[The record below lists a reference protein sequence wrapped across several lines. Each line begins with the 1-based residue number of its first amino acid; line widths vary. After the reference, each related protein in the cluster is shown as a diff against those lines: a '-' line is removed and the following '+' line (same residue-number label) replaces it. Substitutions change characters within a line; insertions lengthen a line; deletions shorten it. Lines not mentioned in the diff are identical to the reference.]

1 MVDVM
6 KERVLVIDDDDALLD
21 LMQLGLK
28 REGFEVF
35 SASDGQEGLRVAY
48 EIQPDVIVLDIMM
61 AQMDGWTT
69 CQRFRNVCN
78 TPIIMLSAKG
88 TSPDVVKGLDLGADD
103 YVRKPCSFDEL
114 TARIRAVL
122 RREHMEV
129 QTAWLAIFD
138 DGVLHINLRDGTVK
152 RNGDVIN
159 LTPTE
164 SRLFMYLVSQKGR
177 VVPHKELLTNVWG
190 PECVEE
196 DRYLSVYIRYLRRK
210 IEVNPN
216 KPHYICTHWGVG
228 YSFGGEGFSEA

>member
-1 MVDVM
+1 M
-6 KERVLVIDDDDALLD
+6 KERILLIDDDDALLD
-21 LMQLGLK
+21 LMKLGLK

-35 SASDGQEGLRVAY
+35 LAEDGQAGLRMAY
-48 EIQPDVIVLDIMM
+48 DIQPDVIVLDIMM

-88 TSPDVVKGLDLGADD
+88 TVPDVVKGLSLGADD
-103 YVRKPCSFDEL
+103 YVRKPCSFEEL

-122 RREHMEV
+122 RRERMET
-129 QTAWLAIFD
+129 QTAWQAVFD

-152 RNGDVIN
+152 RDGEVID

-164 SRLFMYLVSQKGR
+164 SRLFMYLVGQKGR
-177 VVPHKELLTNVWG
+177 VAPHEELLTNVWG
-190 PECVEE
+190 PECAEE

-210 IEVNPN
+210 IEEDPD
-216 KPHYICTHWGVG
+216 KPHYIRTHWGVG
-228 YSFGGEGFSEA
+228 YSFAGEGFSEA

>member
-1 MVDVM
+1 M
-6 KERVLVIDDDDALLD
+6 KEKILLIDDDEALLD
-21 LMQLGLK
+21 LMRLGLK

-35 SASDGQEGLRVAY
+35 SAEDGQEGLRVAY
-48 EIQPDVIVLDIMM
+48 DIQPDVIILDIMM
-61 AQMDGWTT
+61 TQMDGWTT
-69 CQRFRNVCN
+69 CQRFRNVCD

-88 TSPDVVKGLDLGADD
+88 TVNDVVKGLSLGADD
-103 YVRKPCSFDEL
+103 YVRKPCSFEEL

-122 RREHMEV
+122 RRERMEA
-129 QTAWLAIFD
+129 QASWRAIFD
-138 DGVLHINLRDGTVK
+138 DGILHINLRDGSVK
-152 RNGDVIN
+152 RDGDMID

-190 PECVEE
+190 PECSEE

-210 IEVNPN
+210 IEEDPDR
-216 KPHYICTHWGVG
+216 PHYIRTHWGVG

>member
-1 MVDVM
+1 MR
-6 KERVLVIDDDDALLD
+6 ERVLLIDDDDALLD
-21 LMQLGLK
+21 LMKLGLK

-35 SASDGQEGLRVAY
+35 LAEDGQEGLRLAY
-48 EIQPDVIVLDIMM
+48 DVQPDVIVLDVMM
-61 AQMDGWTT
+61 AQMDGWAT

-88 TSPDVVKGLDLGADD
+88 TVTDVVKGLSLGADD
-103 YVRKPCSFDEL
+103 YVRKPCSFEEL

-122 RREHMEV
+122 RRERMEA
-129 QTAWLAIFD
+129 QSSWQAIFD
-138 DGVLHINLRDGTVK
+138 DGVLYINLRDGTVK
-152 RNGDVIN
+152 RDGDMIN

-210 IEVNPN
+210 IEENPDM
-216 KPHYICTHWGVG
+216 PRYICTHWGVG
-228 YSFGGEGFSEA
+228 YSFAGEEFEEA